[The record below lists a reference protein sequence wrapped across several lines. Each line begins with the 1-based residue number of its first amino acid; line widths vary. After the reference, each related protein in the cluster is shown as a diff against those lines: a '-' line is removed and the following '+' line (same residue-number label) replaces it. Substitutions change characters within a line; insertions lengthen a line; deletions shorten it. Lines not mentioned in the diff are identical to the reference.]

1 MGSEQTVLLI
11 MGYIFTKEGK
21 NGLVLLLIVLITPL
35 TPVNRL
41 KIPPNFHSRH
51 KTTPYPLISSPA
63 SVNTK
68 KHTGVGQA
76 VNLNIFVC

>member
-1 MGSEQTVLLI
+1 MGSQQKGLLI
-11 MGYIFTKEGK
+11 MGYIFVKGGQ
-21 NGLVLLLIVLITPL
+21 NRLVWLLMVLIKPL
-35 TPVNRL
+35 TTVNRP

>member
-1 MGSEQTVLLI
+1 MGSQQTVLLI

-35 TPVNRL
+35 TPGNRL